1 MKTQSSFATVPP
13 KEGLAPLLSGAI
25 AITAPAP
32 SGAGE
37 EREARAGSG
46 GCAPEY
52 YVGIGWKITHL
63 CNMGCFNLILF
74 AHMRVNRFFSGKRFI
89 MMGVLLST
97 TVKTVE

>member
-1 MKTQSSFATVPP
+1 MINRPP

-46 GCAPEY
+46 GCAPKY
-52 YVGIGWKITHL
+52 YVG
-63 CNMGCFNLILF
+63 
-74 AHMRVNRFFSGKRFI
+74 
-89 MMGVLLST
+89 MGVENNALVQPGLL
-97 TVKTVE
+97 